1 MTRAELGDWINRRL
15 QHGTV
20 DELNRARDGAWSL
33 AQTLGVSPKAM
44 TGLDNLIGA
53 ALGTRDAPD
62 LPHSIR
68 QRKLGVPF
76 DSDAVQRFDILVH
89 ALRTAAPQNNPAR
102 TLAGSRLPFFEAY
115 FSNYIVGTEFTVS
128 EAADIVFQG
137 IEPAGRPEDSR
148 DLADTYRVVSD
159 LDEMEKVAASPAEF
173 IELLKARHV
182 AGLGGRTD
190 KRPGLFKERANQ
202 AGNTLFVAPDLV
214 TGTLIEGFRRLDR
227 LDSAWERSVYAM
239 FLVSEVHPFDDGNGR
254 LARVM
259 MNSELDAGGQSRTVI
274 PTVFRDD
281 YLGALRRLSR
291 ADDPTVLIK
300 ALRYAND
307 WTFRVDFSDFDT
319 ALAQME
325 AAHAFAD
332 PGGDD
337 RLLMPNLRDG

>member
-1 MTRAELGDWINRRL
+1 M
-15 QHGTV
+15 
-20 DELNRARDGAWSL
+20 
-33 AQTLGVSPKAM
+33 AQTLGVSPKDIE
-44 TGLDNLIGA
+44 GLDNLIGA
-53 ALGTRDAPD
+53 AVGTRDAPD

-76 DSDAVQRFDILVH
+76 DSDAVQRFDILTH
-89 ALRTAAPQNNPAR
+89 ALQMAAPQNNPAR
-102 TLAGSRLPFFEAY
+102 TLAESTLPFFEAY
-115 FSNYIVGTEFTVS
+115 FSNYIEGTEFTIS

-148 DLADTYRVVSD
+148 DIIDTYRVLSD
-159 LDEMEKVAASPAEF
+159 LDEMKKVATSAAEF

-182 AGLGGRTD
+182 AVLGGRIG

-202 AGNTLFVAPDLV
+202 AGNTLFVSPDLI
-214 TGTLIEGFRRLDR
+214 TGTLIEGFRRLDS
-227 LDSAWERSVYAM
+227 LDSAWERSVYVM
-239 FLVSEVHPFDDGNGR
+239 FFVSEVHPFDDGNGR

-259 MNSELDAGGQSRTVI
+259 MNSELDDGGQSRTII

-319 ALAQME
+319 ALEQLDATD
-325 AAHAFAD
+325 AFAD
-332 PGGDD
+332 PAGDD
-337 RLLMPNLRDG
+337 RLLMPNLRAG